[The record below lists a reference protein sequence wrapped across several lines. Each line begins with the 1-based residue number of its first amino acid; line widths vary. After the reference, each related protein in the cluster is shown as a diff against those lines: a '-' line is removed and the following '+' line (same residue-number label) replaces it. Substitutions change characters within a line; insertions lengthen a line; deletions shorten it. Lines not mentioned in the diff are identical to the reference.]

1 MGQQRLRIYCV
12 SNTYLSSD
20 LNFSLLDRNY
30 DSDGLEA
37 LLAYGEQITAITT
50 WVVETHCKSLSFGID

>member
-50 WVVETHCKSLSFGID
+50 

>member
-37 LLAYGEQITAITT
+37 LLAYGEQITAIAR
-50 WVVETHCKSLSFGID
+50 VVEKHGKRLSF